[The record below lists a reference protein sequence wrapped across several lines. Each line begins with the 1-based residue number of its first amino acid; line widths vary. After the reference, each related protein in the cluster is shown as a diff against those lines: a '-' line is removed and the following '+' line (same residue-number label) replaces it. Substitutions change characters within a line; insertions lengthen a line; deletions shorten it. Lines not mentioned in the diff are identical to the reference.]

1 MGPATNVCRQKKVGW
16 ARYYGDVGRI
26 GSERALTTSVVL
38 KAPKPDGEKGVL
50 YCSFEYNWLRLVAHY
65 DAAAVLDE
73 YYLVGASSWSPIDF
87 APIAAFSGLSKDP
100 IFVGVSNLADV
111 EQLAVMQPVAIP
123 LAIMASDWTNPDYYA
138 PKPRRDRRI
147 DILMVANWSRFK
159 RHWLLFEALKRMPRN
174 LRVVLVGRNAP
185 GRTSKEIHEEARTF
199 GVKQDLELYTN
210 LEIDEVTALQCDAR
224 ISVLFSNREGSC
236 VATAESLFASTPV
249 AMAKDS
255 HVGSK
260 AYINTETGVLVS
272 RAGLAKSLE
281 RFLEE
286 SDQYTPRRWA
296 LENITCRKATDR
308 LNSVLKDWALR
319 TGRPWTEP
327 IAQLCWRYVP
337 THVNAGDELRLQ
349 PAVENLRDK
358 HGVVIQ
364 KFLGERA
371 SMKR

>member
-1 MGPATNVCRQKKVGW
+1 
-16 ARYYGDVGRI
+16 
-26 GSERALTTSVVL
+26 
-38 KAPKPDGEKGVL
+38 
-50 YCSFEYNWLRLVAHY
+50 
-65 DAAAVLDE
+65 
-73 YYLVGASSWSPIDF
+73 
-87 APIAAFSGLSKDP
+87 
-100 IFVGVSNLADV
+100 
-111 EQLAVMQPVAIP
+111 
-123 LAIMASDWTNPDYYA
+123 
-138 PKPRRDRRI
+138 
-147 DILMVANWSRFK
+147 MVANWSRFK

-185 GRTSKEIHEEARTF
+185 GRTSKEIREEARAF
-199 GVKQDLELYTN
+199 GVKQDLELHTN

-224 ISVLFSNREGSC
+224 ISVIFSNREGSC

-249 AMAKDS
+249 AMTEDS

-286 SDQYTPRRWA
+286 SDQYAPRRWA
-296 LENITCRKATDR
+296 LENITCRKTSDR
-308 LNSVLKDWALR
+308 LNVVLKGWALR
-319 TGRPWTEP
+319 TGRSWTEP
-327 IAQLCWRYVP
+327 IAPLCWRYVP
-337 THVNAGDELRLQ
+337 THVNARDEMRLQ
-349 PAVENLRDK
+349 PAVEDLRHK